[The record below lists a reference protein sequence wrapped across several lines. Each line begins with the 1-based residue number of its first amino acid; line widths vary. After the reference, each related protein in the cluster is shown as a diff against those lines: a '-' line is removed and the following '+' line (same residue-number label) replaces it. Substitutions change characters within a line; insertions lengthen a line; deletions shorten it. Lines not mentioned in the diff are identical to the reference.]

1 MQVSDVM
8 INEINTESR
17 TNKKER
23 KEKNLRVGLEV

>member
-23 KEKNLRVGLEV
+23 KEKNLSVGLEV